1 MTKPMSLPLVIAT
14 MACGAI
20 GALAMNIPLSVEYSK
35 ILHQARDV
43 QDEYDYII
51 VGGGTSGLTVAD
63 RLTESG
69 EHTVLV
75 IELGVIANGSSVN
88 NVSGG
93 AQAFINASLTFN
105 FPSEPQVNLGGRT
118 VGVVGGVLLGGS
130 SGVNGF
136 QVHRPQKADI
146 NRWGSYFGKC
156 SDWNW
161 ENLLPYFKKAW
172 QLHPP
177 SEETVDEFGIKYDE
191 SYWGTDGGIH
201 AMFPSFNW
209 PFLKNQMDAYEEIE
223 GVEFPVDSGAGEPG
237 AFWYPHSANP
247 EQVTRSFALSEHWT
261 GKATVRDN
269 YETVLGQ
276 RVLRVLFEDKVAVGV
291 EYVAAG
297 AINTSGARV
306 VSARKE
312 VIVAAGTIH
321 TPQILEASG
330 IGGRVLLEEAE
341 IDVVADLPGV
351 GANFQDRPL
360 GGGASFTFTN
370 WDFHPDSSD
379 LQKNETFRAEAEAE
393 FAESRTGPL
402 TIASGNA
409 ASFLPFSVIA
419 PSTFEAIASAYEA
432 QDPAAYLP
440 VNSDPTLVAGYA
452 AQKTRFAAALR
463 AKDAAFYNLFLRG
476 TNTEGSST
484 VFLHPLSRGTVHIN
498 PADPFFAQPRVDYR
512 ALSNPT
518 DLDIQVEF
526 VKFSRRYFLET
537 SLAEF
542 GPVEVSP
549 GANVTSDEALREA
562 LRGLI
567 SPTCFHPV
575 GTAAMSPRELGGVVN
590 EKLLVYGVEKLS
602 VIDASVQPDLPG
614 AYTQQPV
621 YAIAEKAADLIK
633 ARA

>member
-1 MTKPMSLPLVIAT
+1 M
-14 MACGAI
+14 
-20 GALAMNIPLSVEYSK
+20 E
-35 ILHQARDV
+35 
-43 QDEYDYII
+43 
-51 VGGGTSGLTVAD
+51 
-63 RLTESG
+63 
-69 EHTVLV
+69 
-75 IELGVIANGSSVN
+75 
-88 NVSGG
+88 
-93 AQAFINASLTFN
+93 
-105 FPSEPQVNLGGRT
+105 
-118 VGVVGGVLLGGS
+118 
-130 SGVNGF
+130 
-136 QVHRPQKADI
+136 
-146 NRWGSYFGKC
+146 
-156 SDWNW
+156 
-161 ENLLPYFKKAW
+161 
-172 QLHPP
+172 
-177 SEETVDEFGIKYDE
+177 
-191 SYWGTDGGIH
+191 
-201 AMFPSFNW
+201 
-209 PFLKNQMDAYEEIE
+209 AYEEIE

-276 RVLRVLFEDKVAVGV
+276 RVLRVLFDDKVAVGV

-297 AINTSGARV
+297 AINASGARV
-306 VSARKE
+306 
-312 VIVAAGTIH
+312 
-321 TPQILEASG
+321 ILEASG
-330 IGGRVLLEEAE
+330 IGGRALLEEAG

-351 GANFQDRPL
+351 GANFQDHPL

-379 LQKNETFRAEAEAE
+379 LQTNETFRAEAEAE

-440 VNSDPTLVAGYA
+440 ANSDPTLIAGYA

-498 PADPFFAQPRVDYR
+498 TADPFFAQPRVDYR

-575 GTAAMSPRELGGVVN
+575 GTAAMLPRELGGVVD